1 MQLVKVVKDISLY
14 DVLLN
19 PTESDL
25 LSTEDLLQIEKL
37 LCHPDLL
44 TRFLIYGYTLRIML
58 QRPEPLT
65 LAEQIQATP
74 LGRGSRSCLRS

>member
-1 MQLVKVVKDISLY
+1 MQLIKVVKDVSLY

-19 PTESDL
+19 PTEPDL

-37 LCHPDLL
+37 LCSPDLL
-44 TRFLIYGYTLRIML
+44 TRFLIYRYTLRVML

-65 LAEQIQATP
+65 LEEQIQATP
-74 LGRGSRSCLRS
+74 LGRRSR